1 MAIDEILEDIEETL
15 DKAPTIPFVNHKKIV
30 DGERMRELIN
40 DIRINLPHELK
51 EAKKIEYDSERII
64 GDAKLNADAIIRKAE
79 EKASQL
85 VAKEPI
91 VIEARKRAD
100 DIVRDAKERALEMIR
115 RAQSSS
121 AKLEKEAALS
131 AAKMLSDAENL
142 YNRNLTEVRA
152 AKEKLQRE
160 LRTSP
165 ALTQNTPAV
174 PAAEPAPDAAPSANT
189 GRFRANLNKK
199 DM

>member
-15 DKAPTIPFVNHKKIV
+15 DKAPTIPFVNHKKVV

-64 GDAKLNADAIIRKAE
+64 SDAKLNADAIIRKAE

-115 RAQSSS
+115 RAQTSS

-131 AAKMLSDAENL
+131 AAKMLSDAETL

-165 ALTQNTPAV
+165 ALTQNPQSGTV
-174 PAAEPAPDAAPSANT
+174 QDTAPSVPETGAT
-189 GRFRANLNKK
+189 GRFRSKK
-199 DM
+199 DL

>member
-15 DKAPTIPFVNHKKIV
+15 DKAPTFPFVNHKKIV

-64 GDAKLNADAIIRKAE
+64 SDAKLNADSIIRKAE

-91 VIEARKRAD
+91 VVEARKRAD
-100 DIVRDAKERALEMIR
+100 DIVRDAKERAMEMLR

-121 AKLEKEAALS
+121 AKLEKEAAMS
-131 AAKMLSDAENL
+131 AAKMLSDAETL
-142 YNRNLTEVRA
+142 YSRNLTEVKA
-152 AKEKLQRE
+152 AKDKLQRE

-165 ALTQNTPAV
+165 ALTQNTQSS
-174 PAAEPAPDAAPSANT
+174 AAQDTNTNAPDSSATSKIRN
-189 GRFRANLNKK
+189 GRS
-199 DM
+199 